1 MRTILPKKVRTQ
13 SKTSDDD
20 ITEQVTPKPLH
31 HSETQNSASQ
41 ILSFRRI
48 SPHQSRPVTIM
59 TTTIAHQ
66 SLY

>member
-1 MRTILPKKVRTQ
+1 MQTILPQKVRTQ
-13 SKTSDDD
+13 SKTSGDD

-31 HSETQNSASQ
+31 HSETQNSVLQ
-41 ILSFRRI
+41 ILSFRQI
-48 SPHQSRPVTIM
+48 PAHQSRPVTIT